1 MDLYL
6 LEFWLL
12 NLICIESLMA
22 SIDSL
27 FGQIYIFLAWF
38 PFNTYNKVMIR
49 RIYLEFSFCM
59 GFCRIFFLYS
69 LCLVQESSAL
79 LFIHAVVLFDMV
91 ISTFIE
97 TKKNYQT
104 IEKYH

>member
-22 SIDSL
+22 SIGSL
-27 FGQIYIFLAWF
+27 FGQIYIYFFLAWF
-38 PFNTYNKVMIR
+38 SFYTYNKVMRR

-69 LCLVQESSAL
+69 LCLVPESSAL

-97 TKKNYQT
+97 TKKT
-104 IEKYH
+104 IKP